1 MSWKNLLAATAIADE
16 GLQGLIGLEQSRA
29 KTDLEAQK
37 FNLLLA
43 QAQSESDQASR
54 KLTAEMLTSTF
65 KESSDHYKTLLGSD
79 IVNDPTMK
87 PLLDNAFREYRNAK
101 KSRDSFFGIETSPEM
116 TAYELVQHELA
127 SLKGENV
134 DPDMLRWT
142 PKMRELLMNKY
153 PDLDPNVLEGA
164 EIIWKAQQSDA
175 TDAQRKAASNLISP
189 TSLLGA
195 STIAAGRVADV
206 ASDSMTL
213 VGGLAESFLT
223 GRDPRQTMQPGG
235 LAFTKK
241 GGPAEEYLRN
251 LVGVAPYTQ
260 EQRGI
265 SAEEEIA
272 RMMRGQGSDASV
284 SQLLPRSVIDAL
296 NQEDKKSIG
305 AGTGGMLSFA
315 DDIKLSRKSIEFIKN
330 LAMYEKEYGEAQGR
344 KYVSK
349 EFAKLS
355 EKERAEVVEYLESQ

>member
-1 MSWKNLLAATAIADE
+1 MSMRKLLAATQVMDE
-16 GLQGLIGLEQSRA
+16 GLQGLIGLRQ
-29 KTDLEAQK
+29 
-37 FNLLLA
+37 A
-43 QAQSESDQASR
+43 QASAQSQSDQFAR
-54 KLTAEMLTSTF
+54 QMTYDYLTSNFTEAS
-65 KESSDHYKTLLGSD
+65 KHYDSLLKHDSAGSPD
-79 IVNDPTMK
+79 FQ
-87 PLLDNAFREYRNAK
+87 PLIDNAFKNLLSAK
-101 KSRDSFFGIETSPEM
+101 TARDDFFGYSPPPQTTALTLVEHEM
-116 TAYELVQHELA
+116 AA
-127 SLKGENV
+127 LKAQNT
-134 DPDMLRWT
+134 DPSMMRWT

-305 AGTGGMLSFA
+305 TGTGGMLSFA
-315 DDIKLSRKSIEFIKN
+315 DDIKLSRKAMEFIRN
-330 LAMYEKEYGEAQGR
+330 LAVYENEYGQEQGR

-355 EKERAEVVEYLESQ
+355 EKEQAEVVEYLESQQ